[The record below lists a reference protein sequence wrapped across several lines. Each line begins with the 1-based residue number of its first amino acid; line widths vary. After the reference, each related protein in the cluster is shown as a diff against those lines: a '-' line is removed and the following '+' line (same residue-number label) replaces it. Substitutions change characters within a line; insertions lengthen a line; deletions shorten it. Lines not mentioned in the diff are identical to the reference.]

1 MPSPTTAH
9 PHDASPSAAASETPL
24 FFECAGRPL
33 YGVYHA
39 PAPGR
44 PDAPLVVH
52 CHSLGVEQLTVYRNE
67 VLCARAA
74 AAAGFPV
81 FRYHARGHGD
91 SAGDFA
97 AVRFEGLVEDALGA
111 AGEGLRRSGDRGIV
125 WLGAR
130 FGALVA
136 AAALARRPGA
146 RGLALWEPVQR
157 PDEYFR
163 GMLRGLLF
171 SKVAKGER
179 PDATADQLLAR
190 VMDEGQVDVHGYFL
204 HRELVASAAGL
215 ELEALLGTWSGPT
228 LLVQI
233 QARARLAPAHAAL
246 AESLAHH
253 GSAPTVARVA
263 EEPGWHF
270 IANPAWESA
279 ELVRDTVGWLNAL
292 A

>member
-1 MPSPTTAH
+1 VT
-9 PHDASPSAAASETPL
+9 PSAASAETPL

-39 PAPGR
+39 PADGHPG
-44 PDAPLVVH
+44 APLVVH

-91 SAGDFA
+91 SSGDFA

-111 AGEGLRRSGDRGIV
+111 AAEGLRRSGDRGLV
-125 WLGAR
+125 WLGVR
-130 FGALVA
+130 LGALVA
-136 AAALARRPGA
+136 AAALDRSPGA
-146 RGLALWEPVQR
+146 RGLALWEPVER
-157 PDEYFR
+157 PAEYFR

-179 PDATADQLLAR
+179 PEATADQLLER
-190 VMDEGQVDVHGYFL
+190 VRSEGLVDVHGYFL
-204 HRELVASAAGL
+204 HRELVESANGL
-215 ELEALLGTWSGPT
+215 DLGVLLGAWGGPT
-228 LLVQI
+228 LLIQI
-233 QARARLAPAHAAL
+233 QARSRIASAHAAL
-246 AESLAHH
+246 IEALARH
-253 GSAPTVARVA
+253 GSAPTVARIA

-270 IANPAWESA
+270 IANPAWESP